1 MPKIKVIVNPLAGRG
16 YAARVTPLIHSAFA
30 EAGAAYDLVQTTAAG
45 EAIRLAREA
54 RDAGYDIIVAVG
66 GDGTSHEV
74 INGMAEGMNGNLVG
88 TLGCIPAGSGN
99 DFAVMSGAPVDITAA
114 VRMILEGK
122 TRIQDL
128 GRVTVDNKVTRY
140 FDNAVGIGF
149 DGVVTVVGKRFKWLR
164 GMALY
169 VPVVLRTIFVDMVPP
184 KVRIDIDGEIIEQT
198 TLMTVICNGPREGGA
213 FLVSPEAKSDDGLFD
228 VVMVET
234 MPRLQMLAMVP
245 RFLAGSHVKDP
256 RCRIQRGTH
265 VVVTSDDPLY
275 LHADGELL
283 TDVAHRVEATMVAA
297 RLRIIAP
304 ADRASQP

>member
-1 MPKIKVIVNPLAGRG
+1 MPRIKVIVNPLAGRG
-16 YAARVTPLIHSAFA
+16 YGAQVLPLIHSEFA
-30 EAGAAYDLVQTTAAG
+30 ATGADYSLVQTTVAG

-54 RDAGYDIIVAVG
+54 RDDGYDVIVAVG

-74 INGMAEGMNGNLVG
+74 INGMAEGMNGDIIG

-99 DFAVMSGAPVDITAA
+99 DFAVTSGAPTDVRAA
-114 VRMILEGK
+114 VQMIVAGR
-122 TRIQDL
+122 TRLQDL
-128 GRVTVDNKVTRY
+128 GRVTIDGRVTRY

-149 DGVVTVVGKRFKWLR
+149 DGVVTIVGKRFKRLR

-184 KVRIDIDGEIIEQT
+184 RVRIDVDGQVFEQT

-213 FLVSPEAKSDDGLFD
+213 FMVSPKAKADDGLFD
-228 VVMVET
+228 VTMVET
-234 MPRLQMLAMVP
+234 MPRLKMLGMVP
-245 RFLAGSHVKDP
+245 KFLTGAHVDDP
-256 RCRIQRGTH
+256 RCRIVQGKH
-265 VVVTSDDPLY
+265 VVVTSDDALY

-283 TDVAHRVEATMVAA
+283 TDVAHRVEAEMVPA

-304 ADRASQP
+304 PESTN

>member
-1 MPKIKVIVNPLAGRG
+1 MPRIKVIVNPLAGRG
-16 YAARVTPLIHSAFA
+16 YAARVTALIERTFG
-30 EAGAAYDLVQTTAAG
+30 ELGADYSLVRTTAPG

-54 RDAGYDIIVAVG
+54 RDEGYEVIVAVG

-74 INGMAEGMNGNLVG
+74 INGMAEGMGGNLVG

-99 DFAVMSGAPVDITAA
+99 DFAVMSGAPVDIAAA
-114 VRMILEGK
+114 VRQIVAGK

-128 GRVTVDNKVTRY
+128 GRVTIDNRVTRY

-169 VPVVLRTIFVDMVPP
+169 IPVVLRTIFVDMVPP
-184 KVRIDIDGEIIEQT
+184 RVRIEIDGQVIEQT
-198 TLMTVICNGPREGGA
+198 TLMTVICNGPREGGS
-213 FLVSPEAKSDDGLFD
+213 FLVSPKARTDDGLFD

-245 RFLAGSHVKDP
+245 RFLAGSHVSDP
-256 RCRIQRGTH
+256 RCRIQQGTH
-265 VVVTSDDPLY
+265 VLVTSEDALI
-275 LHADGELL
+275 LHADGEVLI
-283 TDVAHRVEATMVAA
+283 DVAHRVEAEMVAA

-304 ADRASQP
+304 ADLATA